1 MAKKK
6 DTTVYTHISET
17 VNNVTG
23 EVVSTKKDEVIRRE
37 KTPQFIMLFTEGAPD
52 LVKANLT
59 KAQSHVLWKI
69 LEKYTHTQH
78 HSQNIT
84 QFRDESSR
92 IRQYAQ

>member
-37 KTPQFIMLFTEGAPD
+37 KTPQFIMLFTEGEIE
-52 LVKANLT
+52 VFVYTNQGVNLEF
-59 KAQSHVLWKI
+59 Q
-69 LEKYTHTQH
+69 
-78 HSQNIT
+78 
-84 QFRDESSR
+84 
-92 IRQYAQ
+92 